1 MTVEEEGTM
10 VLGRVRNQ
18 RGAGAIG
25 CLFMT
30 AIIAASMYAGFQF
43 GIPRLRHSSFED
55 RITETLAGNPY
66 RLSAA
71 EVQKQIIQIAS
82 DFDIA
87 LTPEQVK
94 VDTSQGRLKID
105 VNYEK
110 VIDLKIWQK
119 TVPFS
124 LRRNPA
130 P

>member
-1 MTVEEEGTM
+1 M
-10 VLGRVRNQ
+10 VLGKVRSQ
-18 RGAGAIG
+18 RGAGSIG
-25 CLFMT
+25 CLFLI
-30 AIIAASMYAGFQF
+30 AIVAAGMYAGSQI
-43 GIPRLRHSSFED
+43 GLPRLRHSSFED

-94 VDTSQGRLKID
+94 VEAAGGVLKID
-105 VNYEK
+105 LKYEK
-110 VIDLKIWQK
+110 LIDLKVWQK

-124 LRRNPA
+124 LRRDPV

>member
-1 MTVEEEGTM
+1 ME
-10 VLGRVRNQ
+10 LGNVRNQ

-30 AIIAASMYAGFQF
+30 AIIAAGMYAGFQF
-43 GIPRLRHSSFED
+43 GLPRLRHSSFEE
-55 RITETLAGNPY
+55 RITESLAGNPY
-66 RLSAA
+66 RLSAE
-71 EVQKQIIQIAS
+71 EVQKQIIQIAA

-87 LTPEQVK
+87 LTPAQVK
-94 VDTSQGRLKID
+94 VDTSRGLLKID
-105 VNYEK
+105 VQYEK
-110 VIDLKIWQK
+110 VIDLKVWQK